1 MADFINVEVSVEDE
15 VQEKEVNEVSDSD
28 LDSLSSFIDNEETED
43 DVNFYCNFDNVETD
57 IEQTLKNEYGK
68 SLEEIDDCDE
78 ISNLSESSENEA
90 EIDEFENAAEKVKC
104 FDETLMPKTKPE
116 EETEHNN
123 FIKVILY
130 AIRFDKQNKTDICDK
145 NDFKKV
151 IDENLI
157 DQLDEEK
164 YEFILDL
171 QKFYNNCYEINHVL
185 SKYNCFLRVF
195 ELKNKFRH
203 LTVKKQKKP

>member
-1 MADFINVEVSVEDE
+1 MADFINVEVSAEDE

-104 FDETLMPKTKPE
+104 FGETLMPKTKPE

-123 FIKVILY
+123 FVKVILY

-203 LTVKKQKKP
+203 LTVKKQKKT